1 MTLHRTRLPSGIDI
15 AWQLDKH
22 TDGWSDPP
30 TAMLLHGIAETGD
43 AFDAWVPG
51 LSRSCRVMR
60 VDLRGYG
67 GSTRIADGDSL
78 DLSAMSD
85 DIDQLVQALG
95 LDKVHLVGAKLGAQI
110 GLVLAQRQAPWLASL
125 SLAGVLLSPGG
136 ALAKWVP
143 QWIDMVERGGVEGW
157 ARETMPGRMGSA
169 LPPEG
174 LEWWARFMGATPAA
188 AVKACFRML
197 PSLGEPARL
206 EHIVCPTQVLVAEQ
220 PETSGEAGHFDQR
233 QPLADVTRY
242 QQRIPRSRLCRIPA
256 DSYHIAA
263 THPDACAR
271 AVAQFIEEVSK

>member
-1 MTLHRTRLPSGIDI
+1 MTSQRTRLPSGIDI
-15 AWQLDKH
+15 AWRLDDH
-22 TDGWSDPP
+22 TDGWTDAP
-30 TAMLLHGIAETGD
+30 TAMLLHGIAETGE

-67 GSTRIADGDSL
+67 DSTQVADGDTL
-78 DLSAMSD
+78 DLQSMSD
-85 DIDQLVQALG
+85 DIDQLVRTLG
-95 LDKVHLVGAKLGAQI
+95 LDAVHLVGAKLGAQI

-125 SLAGVLLSPGG
+125 SIAGVLLSPGG
-136 ALAKWVP
+136 ALARWVP
-143 QWIDMVERGGVEGW
+143 EWIAMVERDGVEGW

-197 PSLGEPARL
+197 PSLVEPARL

-220 PETSGEAGHFDQR
+220 PEQPGQPGDFDQR
-233 QPLADVTRY
+233 QPLADVERY
-242 QQRIPRSRLCRIPA
+242 QGRIPRSRLCRIPA

-271 AVAQFIEEVSK
+271 AVVQFMKEVST